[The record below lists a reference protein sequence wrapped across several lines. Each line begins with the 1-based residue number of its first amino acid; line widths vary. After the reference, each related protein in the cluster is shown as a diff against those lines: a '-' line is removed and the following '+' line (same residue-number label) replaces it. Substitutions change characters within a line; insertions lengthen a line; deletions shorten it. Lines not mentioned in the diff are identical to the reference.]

1 MYNITKIKI
10 HTSDKKGG
18 ITLKLF
24 YGNAIYITQMHFLEY
39 SVEYQCYIYQVD
51 TPPQFIED
59 WSAPDI
65 TIRLYIGEDFTN
77 LCFYSELLSD
87 DALWQTFFDA
97 QNGIINPLFY
107 IIDSNETDVTE
118 KEVDKNWKM
127 C

>member
-1 MYNITKIKI
+1 MYNITKSKI

-24 YGNAIYITQMHFLEY
+24 YGNAIYITQIHFVEY

-51 TPPQFIED
+51 TPQQFIED
-59 WSAPDI
+59 WQAPDI
-65 TIRLYIGEDFTN
+65 TIFLYMGEDFTN
-77 LCFYSELLSD
+77 LCFHSD
-87 DALWQTFFDA
+87 QLTDDMFWQSTFDA

-118 KEVDKNWKM
+118 KEVDNM
-127 C
+127 